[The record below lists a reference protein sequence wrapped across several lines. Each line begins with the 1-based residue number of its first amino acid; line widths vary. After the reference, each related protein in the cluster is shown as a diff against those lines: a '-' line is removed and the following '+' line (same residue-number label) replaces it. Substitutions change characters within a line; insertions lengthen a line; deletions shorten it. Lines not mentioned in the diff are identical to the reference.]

1 MQTNQ
6 NVPRP
11 FYTLSQAIAYL
22 LGGIFLFNNSR
33 IYLAG
38 TPGALIGQIFG
49 GIFMGFAFFLAIS
62 SFRDNLVGWAN
73 RINRWLFLAL
83 FVVAMASLYV
93 TVVKSTE
100 NLTLSVVSAL
110 VFSAIVIAAMLF
122 RTGESLRTELGTL
135 GPMVVL
141 VRSLRVISFV
151 LSVFALAMVLMQ
163 VNIMGGPILHLAIS
177 LVCLSAASLLQR
189 RA

>member
-22 LGGIFLFNNSR
+22 LGGIFLFNNSS

-49 GIFMGFAFFLAIS
+49 GLFMGFAFFLAIS
-62 SFRDNLVGWAN
+62 SFIDKLVEWAN
-73 RINRWLFLAL
+73 RINKCLFLAL
-83 FVVAMASLYV
+83 FFTAMASLYV
-93 TVVKSTE
+93 TVAKATE
-100 NLTLSVVSAL
+100 NLTLSVVLAL
-110 VFSAIVIAAMLF
+110 AFSVVVIVAMLF
-122 RTGESLRTELGTL
+122 RTREGLRTELRKL
-135 GPMVVL
+135 GPRVVL
-141 VRSLRVISFV
+141 TRSLGVISFV
-151 LSVFALAMVLMQ
+151 LGVFALAMVIMQ

-177 LVCLSAASLLQR
+177 LVCLGAAFLLQR
-189 RA
+189 TA

>member
-22 LGGIFLFNNSR
+22 LGGIFLFNNSS

-38 TPGALIGQIFG
+38 TPGALIGRIFG

-62 SFRDNLVGWAN
+62 SFFDNLVAWAN

-83 FVVAMASLYV
+83 FIVAMASLYI

-100 NLTLSVVSAL
+100 NLTLSVVLAL
-110 VFSAIVIAAMLF
+110 AFSVIVLAAMLF

-135 GPMVVL
+135 GPRVVL
-141 VRSLRVISFV
+141 ARSLRVISVV
-151 LSVFALAMVLMQ
+151 LSMFAFAMVIGQ

-177 LVCLSAASLLQR
+177 LVCLSVASVL
-189 RA
+189 